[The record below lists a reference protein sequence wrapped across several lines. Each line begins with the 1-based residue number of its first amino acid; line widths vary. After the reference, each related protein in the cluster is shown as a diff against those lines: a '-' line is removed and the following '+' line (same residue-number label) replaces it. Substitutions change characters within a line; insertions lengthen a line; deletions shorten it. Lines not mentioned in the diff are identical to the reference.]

1 MEGTMNLEP
10 LYTDKAPKP
19 IGPYS
24 QAVGAGQFVFIS
36 GQLALDPASGEL
48 VGSTVEEQTRRIMD
62 NLQAILVAQKL
73 TFSSLA
79 KVTIFL
85 NSMADFTVVNKVYEE
100 YLGESKPAR
109 SVVQAARLPRGALIE
124 IEGIAAR

>member
-1 MEGTMNLEP
+1 MNIEP

-24 QAVGAGQFVFIS
+24 QAVAAGSFLFIS

-73 TFSSLA
+73 NFSSLA

>member
-1 MEGTMNLEP
+1 MNIEP

-24 QAVGAGQFVFIS
+24 QAVGAGQYVFIS
-36 GQLALDPASGEL
+36 GQLALDPATDEL

-73 TFSSLA
+73 DFSSLV